1 MRAENQKAVDKLAE
15 QIRYH
20 RDRYYNEQPE
30 ISDEEFDAL
39 EDRLRE
45 LAPDHPVLAEVG
57 AAPKAEPELDAEARR
72 EAEALAQKTGAE
84 KIAEMLL
91 AESRRFYE
99 GANDAEP
106 AHYKSLWLA
115 LEKED
120 PEHPAFR
127 MAVPPRGLDWQKA
140 RHEIPMGSLN
150 KVNSPE
156 ELADWAKRCDEI
168 GAKADLPA
176 ISQDLSMTEK
186 LDGIS
191 IEVLYQDGELED
203 AITRGDG
210 LVGERI
216 APNVAW
222 MQGVP
227 AKIDHRSRVSVR
239 GEVILKKS
247 DAKRFTAFKKKVDKR
262 FTELKSLRNTA
273 AGIARTKEPK
283 LLPGCKFLTI
293 LFYEVEGVSGLET
306 EAEKFAMLERLGF
319 ETPSLYVGDLETLQK
334 EHEAY
339 AKGKREKL
347 DYDIDGLVA
356 RANDLHT
363 FTMLGELNNRPRGAV
378 AFKFGHEMQ
387 VTLLKSVLWSTG
399 DSGRITPIAQ
409 IEPVFL
415 AGAEVRQASLHNL
428 AKVKAMNIGPGDQVL
443 VSRRGDVIP
452 YVEKVV
458 VKGDQVEEAPKVCA
472 VCGTPPTVEGEYLVC
487 RNPECPAVLLGRLKT
502 WIKHLGL
509 LEWGEKTFYRLWEAD
524 LVREVA
530 DLYRLTER
538 DVATLEGYGETR
550 AKKLLEP
557 LQQKKKLPLETYI
570 AALGIESVSKETAK
584 LLANSGYDSFDAIAN
599 ASVEELSGIEG
610 LGPIKAEK
618 IIGGMKARL
627 AETKKL
633 EALGVVPITRE
644 EGGPLA
650 GLSFCFSGS
659 HSRPRKAL
667 QNMVEKNGG
676 TVTSS
681 VTKGL
686 TYLVLAD
693 PSSTSSKAQKAKKL
707 GTEIIDEAGFEEIVR
722 ARGGSVD

>member
-1 MRAENQKAVDKLAE
+1 MRAENHKAVEELAE

-20 RDRYYNEQPE
+20 RDRYYNAQPE

-57 AAPKAEPELDAEARR
+57 AAPAPEPELDRAAEQR
-72 EAEALAQKTGAE
+72 AEALVQKTGTD
-84 KIAEMLL
+84 KLAEMLL
-91 AESRRFYE
+91 AESERFYE
-99 GANDAEP
+99 GTSNAEP

-115 LEKED
+115 LEKENPD
-120 PEHPAFR
+120 HAAFR

-156 ELADWAKRCDEI
+156 ELADWAKRCDELATK
-168 GAKADLPA
+168 GELLP
-176 ISQDLSMTEK
+176 ISQNLSMTEK

-191 IEVLYQDGELED
+191 IELLYQDGVLEV

-216 APNVAW
+216 TPNVAR

-227 AKIDHRSRVSVR
+227 ARIAHESRVSVR
-239 GEVILKKS
+239 GEVILKRS
-247 DAKRFTAFKKKVDKR
+247 DADDFTAFKRKVDKR
-262 FTELKSLRNTA
+262 FTEVKSLRNTA
-273 AGIARTKEPK
+273 AGIARTKDPK
-283 LLPGCKFLTI
+283 LLLGCKFLTI
-293 LFYEVEGVSGLET
+293 LFYEVEGVAGLKT
-306 EAEKFAMLERLGF
+306 EAEKFELLERLGF
-319 ETPSLYVGDLETLQK
+319 ETPTLYVGDLETLQR
-334 EHEAY
+334 EHDAY

-387 VTLLKSVLWSTG
+387 VTLLNSVLWSTG

-458 VKGDQVEEAPKVCA
+458 VKGDEVEEAPDRCA
-472 VCGTPPTVEGEYLVC
+472 ACGAPPSVEGEYLVC
-487 RNPECPAVLLGRLKT
+487 RNPACPAVLIGRLKT
-502 WIKHLGL
+502 WIKQLGL
-509 LEWGEKTFYRLWEAD
+509 LEWGDKTFVRLWEAG

-530 DLYRLTER
+530 DLYRLKAE
-538 DVATLEGYGETR
+538 DIMALEGYGETS

-557 LQQKKKLPLETYI
+557 LHEKKRIPLAIYI

-584 LLANSGYDSFDAIAN
+584 LLANAGYDSFAAIAE
-599 ASVEELSGIEG
+599 ASVEELSAIEG
-610 LGPIKAEK
+610 LGQIKAEK
-618 IIGGMKARL
+618 IINGMKARL
-627 AETKKL
+627 QETREL

-644 EGGPLA
+644 EGGPLS

-659 HSRPRKAL
+659 HSRPRKVL
-667 QNMVEKNGG
+667 QKIVEQNGG
-676 TVTSS
+676 TVASG

-686 TYLVLAD
+686 TYLVLSN
-693 PSSTSSKAQKAKKL
+693 PSSTSSKAQKARKL
-707 GTEIIDEAGFEEIVR
+707 GTEIIDEAGFEEIIR
-722 ARGGSVD
+722 SRGGSTA